1 MNFKVFIGIDV
12 SKSDFHVFIHH
23 KKVYAKF
30 SNNQDGFEKMIT
42 WVTDQVG
49 NNKQHIAFAFEHTG
63 LYSLNLS
70 AFLDGND
77 YQFTILP
84 GLELKRSQGMRRGK
98 SDKTDARAICEYVYE
113 KKEKLKLYQMP
124 SKLLL
129 QLKRLLSYRERL
141 VKERAAFKS
150 RLKEYKAFLV
160 EHEDQVLF
168 QSHKQI
174 IACLDQH
181 IKIVETELYHL
192 IKQDQKLLH
201 QFHLINSIKCVGPQT
216 ALTIIVLTSGF
227 NQFDTWRKFAS
238 YAGVA
243 PFPNESGTFKGRAKI
258 SHLANKRMK
267 TLLSNCAVSAIQH
280 NPEMKRY
287 YQRRVAEGKNEMSTK
302 NIIRNKL
309 LARIFAVI
317 ERQTPYVDTLKYVA

>member
-1 MNFKVFIGIDV
+1 MNFKSFIGIDV

-23 KKVYAKF
+23 PGVSAKF
-30 SNNQDGFEKMIT
+30 SNDQNGFEKMLA

-49 NNKQHIAFAFEHTG
+49 TSKQQMVFAFEHTG

-70 AFLDGND
+70 LFLDAHD
-77 YQFTILP
+77 YRFTMLS
-84 GLELKRSQGMRRGK
+84 GLALKRSQGIVRGK
-98 SDKTDARAICEYVYE
+98 SDKSDARAIAEYVYE

-124 SKLLL
+124 SKVLL

-141 VKERAAFKS
+141 VKERTAFKS
-150 RLKEYKAFLV
+150 RLKEYTTFLV
-160 EHEDQVLF
+160 AHEEQVLF

-174 IACLDQH
+174 LACLDKD
-181 IKIVETELYHL
+181 IKIVETELYRL

-201 QFHLINSIKCVGPQT
+201 QFHLINTIKCVGPQT
-216 ALTIIVLTSGF
+216 ALMMIVLTSGF
-227 NQFDTWRKFAS
+227 TQFETWRKFAS
-238 YAGVA
+238 YAGIA
-243 PFPNESGTFKGRAKI
+243 PFPNESGTFKARAKI
-258 SHLANKRMK
+258 SHLANKRIK

-280 NPEMKRY
+280 NPEMKMY

-317 ERQTPYVDTLKYVA
+317 ERQTPYVDTLKYAA